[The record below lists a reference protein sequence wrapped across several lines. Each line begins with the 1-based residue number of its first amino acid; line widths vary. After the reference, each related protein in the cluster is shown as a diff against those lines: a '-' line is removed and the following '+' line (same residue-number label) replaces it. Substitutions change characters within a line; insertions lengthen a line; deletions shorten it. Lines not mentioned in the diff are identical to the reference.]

1 YIIGIAGLA
10 DITIEVLLG
19 KSRDGEARWE
29 NDDQVR
35 IEYSID
41 NGPFQ
46 IAGLFTGNNPAAGV
60 GGELLED
67 TDQNPGTFGP
77 FGTALT
83 DVFTNFSWTVQGS
96 GTNLEFRVVVLSNG
110 TEEVAFDKI
119 CISTALACLNDT
131 TNVSSTTCDP
141 GQVGIVQQTLT
152 NFCGADSIVITTTTL
167 LPSDTTNVASTTC
180 DPGQVG
186 VVQQTLTNQFGCDS
200 IVLTTTTLLPS
211 DTTNVAST
219 TCDPGQ
225 VGVVQQ
231 TFTNQFGCDSI
242 VLTTTTLLPSD
253 TTNVAETTCD
263 PGQVGVVQQTF
274 TNQFGCDSIVLTTTT
289 LLPSDTT
296 NVAET
301 TCDPGQVGVVQQ
313 TFTNQFGCD
322 SIVLTTTTLLPSDT
336 TNVSAT
342 TCDPGQVGVVQQTLT
357 NQFGCDSIVLTTT
370 TLLPSDTTNVA
381 ETTCDPGQVGVVQQT
396 LTNQFGCDSIVLTTT
411 TLLPSD
417 TTNVAETTCDPG
429 QVGVVQQTL
438 TNQFGCDSIVLTTTT
453 LLPSDTT
460 NVASTTC
467 DPGQVGVV
475 QQTFTNQ
482 FGCDSI
488 VLTTTTLL
496 PSDTTNVSATTCDPD
511 LVGVE
516 QQTFTNQFGCDSV
529 VITTTTFETPPD
541 AGDDVTLDLCS
552 GEIIDLD
559 TVVTAPGGSFSIGDS
574 AISNIFNTTGL
585 GGEAY
590 VIEYTVASTNSCP
603 DGVAMICVMI
613 NRTPPT
619 PSVSDITVCED
630 GDTEIIPVLNLPNR
644 RVPFEVIWNF
654 QPPNLSAN
662 TNRPALISPANVVL
676 GPGVNSPQFFSGF
689 SGNGLSTTNWAGG
702 PGNFYDFCITP
713 NVGTVDIFAVGSR
726 FRRSNTGPKDLAF
739 LSQEN
744 GTGPFQGIFPPFPN
758 DIIATDWKG
767 RLRIGLPFN
776 PLADDANSFCF
787 RITADDATSNA
798 GRFHVDDVII
808 VGVVNLPPPPIT
820 FNFYDADPTAGPANL
835 LAGGV
840 SSYDPG
846 TTAGNTDMIW
856 VTAVLENCESD
867 PVKVTVSNETGPD
880 AGSDNMTTVCEGTVV
895 DLLPLVSAPGGS
907 FEDPGA
913 SGGLS
918 GSDFNTSGLPVGD
931 YDIWYIVPTT
941 NSCPNDTA
949 VITVTVE
956 PNIEEICVI
965 NTYDTANPDDH
976 VFVFFDFPKA
986 AGGTYLAAR
995 FVWDGSPGQL
1005 TVNGDGTATI
1015 TGKVKLKQDNNVTF
1029 DVSILLENRMD
1040 WPMWSGLGRT
1050 YAYKPAT
1057 QAVASLEHVNWDY
1070 YEMSASSSLTA
1081 CPGSTYDGDV
1091 INLTHKPA
1099 DYSMGFQVGFAANEK
1114 DNDKGIAGW
1123 FFYSGTLGSV
1133 SVSDWGDMNADLDCS
1148 FTNCVDC
1155 TVDFTTVN
1163 SPEICNGAG
1172 GGSITMNA
1180 TGGSGVY
1187 DFSEDGGTTWITGT
1201 GSNSYSF
1208 NNLSGMIELRV
1219 RDANDLNC
1227 RSDIRFVDLTGPAPD
1242 FTTSTVDASCADR
1255 EDGSI
1260 DINVTAGNGPFMYSL
1275 NGGAFV
1281 GSGNMYTFSGLA
1293 ADDHTI
1299 QVKDANGCI
1308 SDPKI
1313 VTTGTNNPPAF
1324 DVSITHESSPGAN
1337 DGAVTVVVTSG
1348 VPSFL
1353 FSNDNGATLVPGVGN
1368 THIFTG
1374 LTVGFYDLLVEDGNG
1389 CQSTRLPAFVSGAGF
1404 CPPTD
1409 LIDDFFTAH
1418 PGNDGKNARFM
1429 CEDQSPSLLYE
1440 LTGLSGGNS
1449 FYLDWEVSG
1458 FQGKATGDRPTVDGI
1473 VPATDGSVGGSTAST
1488 TTNGIHTFD
1497 ANGKVFGLEDN
1508 VNSMRRISL
1517 AVQPYMVN
1525 SAGTVCP
1532 ANPDTWKV
1540 YVYKRAQA
1548 DLDNAI
1554 VPGTAIVINSG
1565 DDPTGSI
1572 SIDQT
1577 SNIKEKSNGLLI
1589 YDLHIDPNPDITELA
1604 AGVDQANVGLS
1615 ANNYNDN
1622 DFEDIDLGLN
1632 SLTNTSGG
1640 AVTVTVELTPKFDP
1654 KHSRAADKDPIN
1666 NPNGYC
1672 NGATQT
1678 IDIIVN
1684 SVSPRKANNT
1694 VLVNGKS
1701 VNFRLYPNPADTYFF
1716 LQASAVLEQA
1726 QKFEITNMLGQT
1738 LIHGQI
1744 EAGAAREKVEVQ
1756 NLSAGVYMVKIINEQ
1771 GPAALIRFEKIH

>member
-131 TNVSSTTCDP
+131 TNVSAGTCDP

-152 NFCGADSIVITTTTL
+152 NFCGADSIVI
-167 LPSDTTNVASTTC
+167 
-180 DPGQVG
+180 
-186 VVQQTLTNQFGCDS
+186 
-200 IVLTTTTLLPS
+200 TTTTLLPS

-296 NVAET
+296 NVPAT

-336 TNVSAT
+336 TNVASTTCDPGQVGVVQQTFTNQFGCDSIVLTTTTLLPSDTTNVPAT

-496 PSDTTNVSATTCDPD
+496 PSDTTNVASTTCDPGQ
-511 LVGVE
+511 VGVV
-516 QQTFTNQFGCDSV
+516 QQTFTNQFGCDSI
-529 VITTTTFETPPD
+529 VITTTT
-541 AGDDVTLDLCS
+541 L
-552 GEIIDLD
+552 
-559 TVVTAPGGSFSIGDS
+559 
-574 AISNIFNTTGL
+574 
-585 GGEAY
+585 
-590 VIEYTVASTNSCP
+590 
-603 DGVAMICVMI
+603 
-613 NRTPPT
+613 
-619 PSVSDITVCED
+619 
-630 GDTEIIPVLNLPNR
+630 LP
-644 RVPFEVIWNF
+644 
-654 QPPNLSAN
+654 L
-662 TNRPALISPANVVL
+662 
-676 GPGVNSPQFFSGF
+676 
-689 SGNGLSTTNWAGG
+689 
-702 PGNFYDFCITP
+702 
-713 NVGTVDIFAVGSR
+713 
-726 FRRSNTGPKDLAF
+726 
-739 LSQEN
+739 
-744 GTGPFQGIFPPFPN
+744 
-758 DIIATDWKG
+758 
-767 RLRIGLPFN
+767 
-776 PLADDANSFCF
+776 
-787 RITADDATSNA
+787 
-798 GRFHVDDVII
+798 
-808 VGVVNLPPPPIT
+808 
-820 FNFYDADPTAGPANL
+820 
-835 LAGGV
+835 
-840 SSYDPG
+840 
-846 TTAGNTDMIW
+846 
-856 VTAVLENCESD
+856 
-867 PVKVTVSNETGPD
+867 PD
-880 AGSDNMTTVCEGTVV
+880 AGSDNSTTVCEGTVV
-895 DLLPLVSAPGGS
+895 DLQALISAPGGS
-907 FEDPGA
+907 FEDPTA

-918 GSDFNTSGLPVGD
+918 GSDFNTTGLPPGN
-931 YDIWYIVPTT
+931 YNLLYIVASG
-941 NSCPNDTA
+941 NICDDDTA
-949 VITVTVE
+949 TITVTVE
-956 PNIEEICVI
+956 PNIEETCVI
-965 NTYDTANPDDH
+965 NTYDTSHPDDH

-995 FVWDGSPGQL
+995 FVWDNTPGQL
-1005 TVNGDGTATI
+1005 TVNANGTATI
-1015 TGKVKLKQDNNVTF
+1015 SGKVKLKQDNNVKF
-1029 DVSILLENRMD
+1029 DVNILLENRMD
-1040 WPMWSGLGRT
+1040 WPTWSGLGRT

-1070 YEMSASSSLTA
+1070 YEMSAVSNLVGCA
-1081 CPGSTYDGDV
+1081 GSTYDGDL
-1091 INLTHKPA
+1091 ISLTHKPA

-1114 DNDKGIAGW
+1114 DDDKGIAGW
-1123 FFYSGTLGSV
+1123 FFYSGTLGGV

-1148 FTNCVDC
+1148 FSNCVDC

-1163 SPEICNGAG
+1163 SPEICNGTG
-1172 GGSITMNA
+1172 GGSITVNA
-1180 TGGSGVY
+1180 SGGSGVY

-1201 GSNSYSF
+1201 GSNSHTFS
-1208 NNLSGMIELRV
+1208 NLSGMIDLRV

-1227 RSDIRFVDLTGPAPD
+1227 RSDIRYIDLTGPSPD
-1242 FTTSTVDASCADR
+1242 FTTSTVNVSCA
-1255 EDGSI
+1255 ENTDGSI
-1260 DINVTAGNGPFMYSL
+1260 DVNVVAGNGPFMYAI
-1275 NGGAFV
+1275 NGSAFV
-1281 GSGNMYTFSGLA
+1281 GSGNTHTFSGLA

-1299 QVKDANGCI
+1299 QVKDANGCL
-1308 SDPKI
+1308 SDI
-1313 VTTGTNNPPAF
+1313 RTVTTGTNNPPAF

-1337 DGAVTVVVTSG
+1337 DGAITVTVTSG

-1353 FSNDNGATLVPGVGN
+1353 FSNDNGTTLVPGVGN

-1374 LTVGFYDLLVEDGNG
+1374 LAIGVYDLIVEDGNG
-1389 CQSTRLPAFVSGAGF
+1389 CQSTRLPAFVSGANF
-1404 CPPTD
+1404 CPPASV
-1409 LIDDFFTAH
+1409 IDDLFTAH

-1429 CEDQSPSLLYE
+1429 CEDQSPHLLYE
-1440 LTGLSGGNS
+1440 VTGLAGGS
-1449 FYLDWEVSG
+1449 SIYLDWEVSG
-1458 FQGKATGDRPTVDGI
+1458 FQGKATGDRPTVDGM
-1473 VPATDGSVGGSTAST
+1473 VPATDGSVGGT
-1488 TTNGIHTFD
+1488 TTPVSSNAIHTFD

-1517 AVQPYMVN
+1517 AVQPYFVN
-1525 SAGTVCP
+1525 GTVSCP

-1540 YVYKRAQA
+1540 YIYKRAKA
-1548 DLDNAI
+1548 ELDNAI

-1577 SNIKEKSNGLLI
+1577 ANIKENSNGTLI

-1604 AGVDQANVGLS
+1604 SGLDLSNVGLS
-1615 ANNYNDN
+1615 ENDDSDN
-1622 DFEDIDLGLN
+1622 DFEDIDLGLT

-1640 AVTVTVELTPKFDP
+1640 AVTVTVEVTPKFDP
-1654 KHSRAADKDPIN
+1654 NHSRAADKDPIN

-1672 NGATQT
+1672 DGATQT

-1684 SVSPRKANNT
+1684 SASPRKANT
-1694 VLVNGKS
+1694 AVLLNGKS

-1726 QKFEITNMLGQT
+1726 QKFEITNMLGQI
-1738 LIHGQI
+1738 LMKGQI

-1756 NLSAGVYMVKIINEQ
+1756 NLSAGIYLVRITNEQ
-1771 GPAALIRFEKIH
+1771 GPDALIRFEKMH